1 MSTPSPSESHSP
13 ASLRIFVV
21 ENHPD
26 TLESLQIY
34 LEESGH
40 TVSSAGTVAEA
51 LATLPDANCDVL
63 ISDIGLPDGTG
74 WELLQRLEL
83 SRPIYAIAM
92 SGFGMNADH
101 ARSRAAGFRHHVLKP
116 FPLRELDI
124 LLEEAVNELSAVH

>member
-1 MSTPSPSESHSP
+1 MPASAPDENYAPSP
-13 ASLRIFVV
+13 LRIFVV

-40 TVSSAGTVAEA
+40 SVESAGTMADA
-51 LATLPDANCDVL
+51 LQALPGANCDVL

-74 WELLQRLEL
+74 WELLQSLRLP
-83 SRPIYAIAM
+83 RPIYAIAM

-116 FPLRELDI
+116 FPLRELDA
-124 LLEEAVNELSAVH
+124 LLDEAAHELSVAH